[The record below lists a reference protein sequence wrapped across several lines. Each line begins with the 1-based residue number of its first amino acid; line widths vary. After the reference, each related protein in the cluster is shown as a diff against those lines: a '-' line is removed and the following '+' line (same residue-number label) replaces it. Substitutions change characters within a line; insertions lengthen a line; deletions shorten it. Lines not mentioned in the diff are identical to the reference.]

1 MINRKFASL
10 ILLSTSALFGQYK
23 MEPLST
29 APSDVAPAIAG
40 VLDKQGT
47 KIMGPDGQI
56 YCEIWFRSTPPP
68 AAQNKE
74 ISVTWNTVAHGSL
87 IGIINFPAKAADRRG
102 QIINPGLYTLRFS
115 YYPAN
120 GDHQGVAP
128 QRDFLILSKAAD
140 DADPNSTPK
149 FDDLMA
155 VSRKASGTP
164 HPLVLSM
171 WKGDSD
177 WQAGFDK
184 MGETDWVLQTTVA
197 GTKIAVILVGKA
209 EG

>member
-10 ILLSTSALFGQYK
+10 ILFSASALFGQYK
-23 MEPLST
+23 METLST
-29 APSDVAPAIAG
+29 PPEGVAPAVAG
-40 VLDKQGT
+40 LLDKQGT
-47 KIMGPDGQI
+47 KIMGPNGQV

-87 IGIINFPAKAADRRG
+87 IGVINFPAQAADRRG
-102 QIINPGLYTLRFS
+102 QIIKPGVYTLRFS
-115 YYPAN
+115 YYPTN

-128 QRDFLILSKAAD
+128 QRDFLILSKASE
-140 DADPNSTPK
+140 DADANSTPK

-155 VSRKASGTP
+155 MSRKASGTP